1 MGEREA
7 AGGRNG
13 CVLRPGKAKPG
24 YCKREFRLSV
34 RRLISIVHDLVAT
47 VLALFVSFLLRWG
60 PSDFWDQ
67 VVDIATVVA
76 IVLPA
81 AAVVYWL
88 FRLDRSPWR
97 FVSIND
103 FPKIAGA
110 VSVLAV
116 LLVLIDFVS
125 GGAVLVPRTVP
136 FIYCFVQVFFLV
148 GPRLLYRAHRHQ
160 RQERRAFEGIY
171 RTPVL
176 IAGTGDEAIH
186 LIRRLQRDTADPMEA
201 VGLLSHK
208 RAHVGERFQRIPVL
222 GLFSDLEDVLGS
234 LQTKQV
240 KPRRL
245 IVTRESLK
253 LGSIIDDLLAEAR
266 RLGLTT
272 VRPSEALTN
281 LDQPSGAVQLAP
293 ISIEDLLGRSTR
305 DIDVSPLRDL
315 ITGRRVLVT
324 GAGGSIGSEL
334 CRQIAVMEPA
344 RLLLLDHSELALYT
358 IAKEIRH
365 LIAALDIEQRLGSV
379 TDRQEVFA
387 TFETFRPDLVFHAAA
402 LKHVDIAEGHP
413 LAAANTNAVGTRHVA
428 DASTALEATCAVFI
442 STDKAVNPVS
452 VLGATKRAAE
462 LYWAASDRKSRE
474 AGRRTRFLTVRF
486 GNVLGSSGSVIP
498 LFREQLAR
506 GGPLTVTH
514 PDVERYFMTIS
525 EAVTLVLMASALGV
539 KTAEISPTYVLDM
552 GEPIKI
558 LDLARRMI
566 RLAGLEPDRDVDI
579 LLTGLR
585 PGERLKE
592 VLEYQ
597 GEDLRETSIP
607 GVRATDATSHGVAV
621 VEAQVATLEKGVPTR
636 TESAV
641 LLALR
646 GLVAEYE
653 RHQPA
658 PAEEMP
664 RQPERRVATT

>member
-1 MGEREA
+1 
-7 AGGRNG
+7 
-13 CVLRPGKAKPG
+13 
-24 YCKREFRLSV
+24 LSV
-34 RRLISIVHDLVAT
+34 RRLISIVHDLLAT
-47 VLALFVSFLLRWG
+47 VLAVVLSFLLRWG
-60 PSDFWDQ
+60 PIDFWAQ
-67 VVDIATVVA
+67 LRVIATVVA
-76 IVLPA
+76 VILPA
-81 AAVVYWL
+81 AALVYWL

-97 FVSIND
+97 FISIGD

-110 VSVLAV
+110 VTVLAV
-116 LLVLIDFVS
+116 LLVLIDFIT

-136 FIYCFVQVFFLV
+136 FIYWFVQVFFLV

-201 VGLLSHK
+201 VGLLTHK
-208 RAHVGERFQRIPVL
+208 RAHVGERFQGIPVL
-222 GLFSDLEDVLGS
+222 GLFSELEAILET
-234 LQTKQV
+234 LQVKQV

-245 IVTRESLK
+245 IVTRESLR
-253 LGSIIDDLLAEAR
+253 LEATIDDLLAHAR

-305 DIDVSPLRDL
+305 DIDVSPLREL

-334 CRQIAVMEPA
+334 CRQIAAMEPA
-344 RLLLLDHSELALYT
+344 RLLLFDHSELALYT
-358 IAKEIRH
+358 IGKEIRH
-365 LIAALDIEQRLGSV
+365 LAPSLEVEQRLGSV
-379 TDRQEVFA
+379 TDRDEIVAVFEA
-387 TFETFRPDLVFHAAA
+387 FRPDLIFHAAA
-402 LKHVDIAEGHP
+402 LKHVDITEAHP
-413 LAAANTNAVGTRHVA
+413 LAAADTNALGTRHVA
-428 DASTALEATCAVFI
+428 DTAAAVDATCAVFI
-442 STDKAVNPVS
+442 STDKAVHPVS

-462 LYWAASDRKSRE
+462 LYWAASDRKGRE

-498 LFREQLAR
+498 LFREQLSR

-514 PDVERYFMTIS
+514 PEVERYFMTIS

-552 GEPIKI
+552 GEPVKI

-579 LLTGLR
+579 LVTGLR

-592 VLEYQ
+592 VLEYF

-607 GVRATDATSHGVAV
+607 GVRATDATSHSVAV
-621 VEAQVATLEKGVPTR
+621 IEAQFATLENGVTSR
-636 TESAV
+636 NEAAV

-653 RHQPA
+653 RQPA
-658 PAEEMP
+658 MLAEDLP
-664 RQPERRVATT
+664 RVPERRLGSS

>member
-1 MGEREA
+1 
-7 AGGRNG
+7 
-13 CVLRPGKAKPG
+13 
-24 YCKREFRLSV
+24 LSV

-47 VLALFVSFLLRWG
+47 LLALFVSFLLRWG
-60 PSDFWDQ
+60 ASDFWNQ
-67 VVDIATVVA
+67 IGVIAAVVA

-81 AAVVYWL
+81 AALVYWL

-97 FVSIND
+97 FISIGD

-116 LLVLIDFVS
+116 LLAMIDFVS
-125 GGAVLVPRTVP
+125 GGALLVPRTVP
-136 FIYCFVQVFFLV
+136 FIYWFVQVFFLV

-160 RQERRAFEGIY
+160 RQERRAFQGIY

-176 IAGTGDEAIH
+176 IAGTGEEADH
-186 LIRRLQRDTADPMEA
+186 LIRRLQRDTTDPMEA
-201 VGLLSHK
+201 VGLLTHK
-208 RAHVGERFQRIPVL
+208 RAHVGERFQGIPVL
-222 GLFSDLEDVLGS
+222 GLFSDLADILET
-234 LQTKQV
+234 LQAKQV

-245 IVTRESLK
+245 IITRESLK
-253 LGSIIDDLLAEAR
+253 LGSTIDDLLAEAR
-266 RLGLTT
+266 RVGLTT

-281 LDQPSGAVQLAP
+281 FEKPSGAVQLAP

-344 RLLLLDHSELALYT
+344 RLLLFDHSELALYT

-365 LIAALDIEQRLGSV
+365 LATSLEVEQRLGSV
-379 TDRQEVFA
+379 TDRAEIFA
-387 TFETFRPDLVFHAAA
+387 SFEAFQPDLVFHAAA
-402 LKHVDIAEGHP
+402 LKHVDIVEGHP
-413 LAAANTNAVGTRHVA
+413 LAAANTNAIGTRHVA
-428 DASTALEATCAVFI
+428 DAAAAMNATCAVFI

-452 VLGATKRAAE
+452 ILGATKRAAE

-498 LFREQLAR
+498 LFREQLSR

-566 RLAGLEPDRDVDI
+566 RLAGLEPDRDVDV

-592 VLEYQ
+592 ALEYL

-607 GVRATDATSHGVAV
+607 GVRATDATSYNV
-621 VEAQVATLEKGVPTR
+621 VVIDSQFDALEKGVTTR
-636 TESAV
+636 DEASV

-646 GLVAEYE
+646 GLVAEYARHAMELEDVPRQSE
-653 RHQPA
+653 RR
-658 PAEEMP
+658 PAEEA
-664 RQPERRVATT
+664 RSAAQ

>member
-1 MGEREA
+1 
-7 AGGRNG
+7 
-13 CVLRPGKAKPG
+13 VT
-24 YCKREFRLSV
+24 V

-47 VLALFVSFLLRWG
+47 VLALLLSFLLRWG
-60 PSDFWDQ
+60 TDDFWDQ
-67 VVDIATVVA
+67 IGVI
-76 IVLPA
+76 
-81 AAVVYWL
+81 AAVAAIMLPSAALVYWL

-97 FVSIND
+97 FISIND
-103 FPKIAGA
+103 FPRIAGA

-116 LLVLIDFVS
+116 LLVVIDFAS
-125 GGAVLVPRTVP
+125 GGVLLVPRTVP
-136 FIYCFVQVFFLV
+136 VIYWFVQVFFLV
-148 GPRLLYRAHRHQ
+148 GSRLLYRAHRNQ
-160 RQERRAFEGIY
+160 RQERRAFQGVY

-176 IAGTGDEAIH
+176 IAGTGEEAIH
-186 LIRRLQRDTADPMEA
+186 LIRRLQRDTTDPMEA

-208 RAHVGERFQRIPVL
+208 RAHVGERFQGIPVL
-222 GLFSDLEDVLGS
+222 GLFSDLEDILAT
-234 LQTKQV
+234 LKDRNV

-245 IVTRESLK
+245 IITRESLK
-253 LGSIIDDLLAEAR
+253 LGSIVDDLLVEAR

-281 LDQPSGAVQLAP
+281 FEKPSGAVQLAP
-293 ISIEDLLGRSTR
+293 ISIEDFLGRSAR
-305 DIDVSPLRDL
+305 DIDVSPLREL

-334 CRQIAVMEPA
+334 CRQIAAMEPSH
-344 RLLLLDHSELALYT
+344 LLLLDHSELALYT

-365 LIAALDIEQRLGSV
+365 QATTLEVEQRLASV
-379 TDRQEVFA
+379 TDRDEVFA
-387 TFETFRPDLVFHAAA
+387 TFAAFRPELVFHAAA
-402 LKHVDIAEGHP
+402 LKHVDIVEGHP

-428 DASTALEATCAVFI
+428 DAAAAVDAACAVFI

-452 VLGATKRAAE
+452 ILGATKRAAE
-462 LYWAASDRKSRE
+462 LYWAASDRKGRE

-498 LFREQLAR
+498 LFREQLSR

-514 PDVERYFMTIS
+514 AEVERYFMTIS

-552 GEPIKI
+552 GEPVKI

-579 LLTGLR
+579 LFTGLR

-592 VLEYQ
+592 VLEYS
-597 GEDLRETSIP
+597 GENLRATSIP
-607 GVRATDATSHGVAV
+607 GVRATDATTHSVAV
-621 VEAQVATLEKGVPTR
+621 IEAEFAALETGVVTR
-636 TESAV
+636 NEASV

-646 GLVAEYE
+646 SLVAEYE
-653 RHQPA
+653 RPQPVS
-658 PAEEMP
+658 EEEETLP
-664 RQPERRVATT
+664 QPERRVATT

>member
-1 MGEREA
+1 
-7 AGGRNG
+7 
-13 CVLRPGKAKPG
+13 
-24 YCKREFRLSV
+24 LSV

-47 VLALFVSFLLRWG
+47 LLALFVSFLLRWG
-60 PSDFWDQ
+60 ASDFWRHIG
-67 VVDIATVVA
+67 VIAAVIA

-81 AAVVYWL
+81 AALVYWL

-97 FVSIND
+97 FISIGD

-116 LLVLIDFVS
+116 LLAVIDFVS
-125 GGAVLVPRTVP
+125 GGTLLVPRTVP
-136 FIYCFVQVFFLV
+136 FIYWFVQVFFLV

-160 RQERRAFEGIY
+160 RQERRAFQGIY

-176 IAGTGDEAIH
+176 IAGTGEEADH
-186 LIRRLQRDTADPMEA
+186 LIRRLQRDTTDPMEA
-201 VGLLSHK
+201 VGLLTHK
-208 RAHVGERFQRIPVL
+208 RAHVGERFQGIPVL
-222 GLFSDLEDVLGS
+222 GLFSDLADVLET
-234 LQTKQV
+234 LQAKQV

-245 IVTRESLK
+245 IITRESLK
-253 LGSIIDDLLAEAR
+253 LGSTIDDLLAEAR
-266 RLGLTT
+266 RIGLTT

-281 LDQPSGAVQLAP
+281 FEKPSGAVQLAP

-334 CRQIAVMEPA
+334 CRQIAAMEPA
-344 RLLLLDHSELALYT
+344 RLLLFDHSELALYT

-365 LIAALDIEQRLGSV
+365 LATALDLEQRLGSV
-379 TDRQEVFA
+379 TDRAEIFA
-387 TFETFRPDLVFHAAA
+387 TFEAFQPDLVFHAAA
-402 LKHVDIAEGHP
+402 LKHVDIVEGHP
-413 LAAANTNAVGTRHVA
+413 LAAANTNAIGTRHVA
-428 DASTALEATCAVFI
+428 DAATAMDATCAVFI

-452 VLGATKRAAE
+452 ILGATKRAAE

-498 LFREQLAR
+498 LFREQLSR

-514 PDVERYFMTIS
+514 PEVERYFMTIS

-558 LDLARRMI
+558 LDLAHRMI
-566 RLAGLEPDRDVDI
+566 RLAGLEPDRDVDV

-592 VLEYQ
+592 ALEYL

-607 GVRATDATSHGVAV
+607 GVRATDATSYNVAV
-621 VEAQVATLEKGVPTR
+621 IDSQFDALENGVTTRNEASVV
-636 TESAV
+636 
-641 LLALR
+641 LALR
-646 GLVAEYE
+646 GLVAEYA
-653 RHQPA
+653 RHGIESEDVPSLPDLRPVEARSAAQ
-658 PAEEMP
+658 
-664 RQPERRVATT
+664 

>member
-1 MGEREA
+1 
-7 AGGRNG
+7 
-13 CVLRPGKAKPG
+13 
-24 YCKREFRLSV
+24 LSV

-47 VLALFVSFLLRWG
+47 VLALLLSFLLRWG
-60 PSDFWDQ
+60 TDDFGSQ
-67 VVDIATVVA
+67 IGVIVTVVA
-76 IVLPA
+76 LMLPA

-97 FVSIND
+97 FISMND

-110 VSVLAV
+110 AAVLA
-116 LLVLIDFVS
+116 LLLALIDFLS
-125 GGAVLVPRTVP
+125 NGTLLVPRTVP
-136 FIYCFVQVFFLV
+136 VIYWFVQVFFLA
-148 GPRLLYRAHRHQ
+148 GSRLLYRAHRNQ
-160 RQERRAFEGIY
+160 RQERRAFQGVY

-176 IAGTGDEAIH
+176 IAGTGEEADH

-201 VGLLSHK
+201 VGLITHK
-208 RAHVGERFQRIPVL
+208 RAHVGERFQGISVL
-222 GLFSDLEDVLGS
+222 GLFSDLEEILET
-234 LQTKQV
+234 LKERKV

-253 LGSIIDDLLAEAR
+253 IGPAIDDLLAEAR

-281 LDQPSGAVQLAP
+281 LEKPAGAVQLAP

-305 DIDVSPLRDL
+305 DIDVSPLREL
-315 ITGRRVLVT
+315 ITDRRVLVT

-334 CRQIAVMEPA
+334 CRQIAAMAPA

-365 LIAALDIEQRLGSV
+365 QATTLPVEQRLCSI
-379 TDRQEVFA
+379 TDRDEVFA
-387 TFETFRPDLVFHAAA
+387 TFAAFRPDLVFHAAA
-402 LKHVDIAEGHP
+402 LKHVDIVEGHP

-428 DASTALEATCAVFI
+428 DAAAEADATCAVFI

-452 VLGATKRAAE
+452 ILGATKRAAE
-462 LYWAASDRKSRE
+462 LYWSASDRKSRE

-498 LFREQLAR
+498 LFREQLSR

-514 PDVERYFMTIS
+514 AEVERYFMTIS

-579 LLTGLR
+579 LFTGLR

-592 VLEYQ
+592 ALEFL
-597 GEDLRETSIP
+597 GEDLRATSIP
-607 GVRATDATSHGVAV
+607 GVRATDATSHSVAV
-621 VEAQVATLEKGVPTR
+621 VESQFAALEKGVVTR
-636 TESAV
+636 NEPAV
-641 LLALR
+641 VLALR

-653 RHQPA
+653 RPQPA
-658 PAEEMP
+658 PDEAPP
-664 RQPERRVATT
+664 REPERRVATT

>member
-1 MGEREA
+1 M
-7 AGGRNG
+7 
-13 CVLRPGKAKPG
+13 
-24 YCKREFRLSV
+24 SV

-60 PSDFWDQ
+60 ASDFWDQ
-67 VVDIATVVA
+67 IGVIATVVA
-76 IVLPA
+76 IMLPA
-81 AAVVYWL
+81 AALVYWL

-97 FVSIND
+97 FISIGD

-110 VSVLAV
+110 VSVLGGV
-116 LLVLIDFVS
+116 LVLIDFVS
-125 GGAVLVPRTVP
+125 GGALLVPRTVP
-136 FIYCFVQVFFLV
+136 FIYWFVQVFFLV
-148 GPRLLYRAHRHQ
+148 GSRLLYRAHRHQ

-186 LIRRLQRDTADPMEA
+186 LIRRLQRDTTDPMEA
-201 VGLLSHK
+201 VGLLTHK
-208 RAHVGERFQRIPVL
+208 RAHVGERFQGIPVL
-222 GLFSDLEDVLGS
+222 GLFSDLEPVLES
-234 LQTKQV
+234 LQGKQV

-253 LGSIIDDLLAEAR
+253 LGAAIDDLLAEAR
-266 RLGLTT
+266 QLGLTT

-281 LDQPSGAVQLAP
+281 LEQPSGAVQLAP

-305 DIDVSPLRDL
+305 DIDVSPLREL

-344 RLLLLDHSELALYT
+344 RLLLFDHSELALYT
-358 IAKEIRH
+358 IAKEVRH
-365 LIAALDIEQRLGSV
+365 LAISLDIEPRLGSV
-379 TDRQEVFA
+379 TDRHEISA
-387 TFETFRPDLVFHAAA
+387 TFEAFEPDIVFHAAA
-402 LKHVDIAEGHP
+402 LKHVDIVEGHP
-413 LAAANTNAVGTRHVA
+413 LAAAHTNAVGTRHVA
-428 DASTALEATCAVFI
+428 DAAASVDATCAVFI

-452 VLGATKRAAE
+452 VLGATKRAGE
-462 LYWAASDRKSRE
+462 LYWAASDRKNRE

-552 GEPIKI
+552 GEPVKI
-558 LDLARRMI
+558 VELARRMI
-566 RLAGLEPDRDVDI
+566 RLAGLEPDRDIDI
-579 LLTGLR
+579 RLTGLR

-592 VLEYQ
+592 ALEYS
-597 GEDLRETSIP
+597 GEALRETSIP
-607 GVRATDATSHGVAV
+607 GVRATDATVQDA
-621 VEAQVATLEKGVPTR
+621 APLEDQFVSLENAIAAR
-636 TESAV
+636 DERRV

-646 GLVAEYE
+646 ALVAEYS
-653 RHQPA
+653 RAAANQPQDLA
-658 PAEEMP
+658 DVP
-664 RQPERRVATT
+664 QRRLAAT